1 MCATTPHEKDES
13 NGDLQVATVEQENH
27 EKGDRWEARR
37 QEIVDI
43 AARLFAERG
52 YTATGVAELCRETGL
67 GKGSLYYYIGS
78 KERLLAEIH
87 GSVLNPLV
95 DETRKIAAS
104 TDPPEAKL
112 RRMTETMLA
121 AIVHHMD
128 HVWVFL
134 HEWKALRG
142 RNASSFRDKR
152 RAVED
157 VLESILQ
164 EGVDRGDFDIPDLR
178 IATLAWFGMVNY
190 TYQWYRSEGRLSPEL
205 IGQYYHQLFTQG
217 IFSAAKR

>member
-1 MCATTPHEKDES
+1 MA
-13 NGDLQVATVEQENH
+13 AVEQVNR

-37 QEIVDI
+37 QEIIDI

-52 YTATGVAELCRETGL
+52 YTATGVAELCRETDL

-78 KERLLAEIH
+78 KEQLLAEIH
-87 GSVLNPLV
+87 SSVLNPLV
-95 DETRKIAAS
+95 AETQKIVAS
-104 TDPPEAKL
+104 PDPPEAKL
-112 RRMTETMLA
+112 RQMADIMLS

-134 HEWKALRG
+134 HEWKSLQG
-142 RNASSFRDKR
+142 RNAASFREKR

-157 VLESILQ
+157 ALESILQ

-205 IGQYYHQLFTQG
+205 IAQLYHQMFTHG
-217 IFSAAKR
+217 ILSAAKR